1 MSDGAP
7 IRVGVNGARGR
18 MGSAAC
24 AAIDADPALTL
35 VAAVHPSRTGEV
47 IGDVV
52 VDDHLRAFAE
62 AGCDVVVDFTIA
74 DAARNTVPWLA
85 MHGIHGVIGTSGF
98 TDDDLEAFRAA
109 FGEGPANCI
118 VASNFAVSAVLMARF
133 AEIAAPFFDTAEVIE
148 LHHDGKIDAPSGTA
162 IATAERMAAASADWA
177 PDPTQREVLPGA
189 RGAAGPGGI
198 RVHSVRMRGMV
209 GHQEVLLGT
218 LGQTLTIRQDSYDR
232 TSYMPGVVLACKHVA
247 QHRGLTVGL
256 DRYLGL

>member
-1 MSDGAP
+1 MNDGAP
-7 IRVGVNGARGR
+7 IRIGVNGARGR
-18 MGSAAC
+18 MGSAVC
-24 AAIDADPALTL
+24 AAVAADPSLTL
-35 VAAVHPSRTGEV
+35 VAAVHPSRAGDV

-62 AGCDVVVDFTIA
+62 AGCDVVVDFTVA
-74 DAARNTVPWLA
+74 DAARATVPWLA

-98 TDDDLEAFRAA
+98 TDDDVEAFRAA
-109 FGEGPANCI
+109 FGDGPANCI
-118 VASNFAVSAVLMARF
+118 ITANFAISAVLMARF
-133 AEIAAPFFDTAEVIE
+133 AELAAPFFDTAEIIE
-148 LHHDGKIDAPSGTA
+148 LHHDGKVDAPSGTA
-162 IATAERMAAASADWA
+162 IATAERMAAASKEWA
-177 PDPTQREVLPGA
+177 PDPTQHESYAGA

-209 GHQEVLLGT
+209 GHQEVILGT

-247 QHRGLTVGL
+247 NHRGLTVGL